1 MHMRLFEVMQA
12 ALGTFRYGLT
22 VSCQEIGIYI
32 DESLAGNRARS
43 AIQMLREA
51 HTHGHVV
58 HSCGISNKKVCME
71 CCAYDLGDEYAILCG
86 RGRTEDG
93 KLTDALSGIVDSLW
107 VATDDHAGYACVAL
121 LAWGLQAH
129 SELDL
134 VNAMQRRLREFLLF
148 FHGVFYEVAGAL
160 VLPASCG

>member
-1 MHMRLFEVMQA
+1 MHMRLFELLQA
-12 ALGTFRYGLT
+12 ALGAFRYGPT
-22 VSCQEIGIYI
+22 VSCQKIGIYL

-58 HSCGISNKKVCME
+58 HCCGISNKKVCVE
-71 CCAYDLGDEYAILCG
+71 CCASDLGDEYAILCG
-86 RGRTEDG
+86 RGRPEDE
-93 KLTDALSGIVDSLW
+93 KLTDALSSIVGSLW
-107 VATDDHAGYACVAL
+107 VATDGHAGYARVAL

-129 SELDL
+129 GELSL

-160 VLPASCG
+160 ILSAFCG